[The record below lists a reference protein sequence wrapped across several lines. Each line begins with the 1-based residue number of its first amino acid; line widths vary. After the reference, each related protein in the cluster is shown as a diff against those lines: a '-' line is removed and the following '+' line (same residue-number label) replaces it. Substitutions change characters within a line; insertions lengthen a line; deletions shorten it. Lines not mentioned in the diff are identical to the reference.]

1 MKKKTI
7 ICSSIILVAGIICA
21 VVIYVNRSSSAQVEE
36 PQLPMFYDGT
46 NIDTD
51 AVPSST
57 SDLLETWTEVPLDTS
72 EEIII
77 VNETDLKEQ
86 PYNSSPA
93 LGTAKVGETF
103 EVTSCL
109 VENEYVRTSK
119 GYISMLDA
127 DWVSALNDDE
137 EMS

>member
-7 ICSSIILVAGIICA
+7 ICSSIILVVGIICA

-46 NIDTD
+46 NTD
-51 AVPSST
+51 AVPNST
-57 SDLLETWTEVPLDTS
+57 SDLLDTWTEVQMDTP

-77 VNETDLKEQ
+77 VNETDLKEE
-86 PYNSSPA
+86 PYSSSPA
-93 LGTAKVGETF
+93 LGTAEVGETF

-109 VENEYVRTSK
+109 IENEYVRTNK

-127 DWVSALNDDE
+127 DWVSALSSDE

>member
-7 ICSSIILVAGIICA
+7 ICSSIILVVGIICA
-21 VVIYVNRSSSAQVEE
+21 VVIFVNRSSSAQVEE

-46 NIDTD
+46 TTD

-57 SDLLETWTEVPLDTS
+57 SDLLDTWTEVQMDTS

-77 VNETDLKEQ
+77 VNETDLKEK
-86 PYNSSPA
+86 PYNSAPA
-93 LGTAKVGETF
+93 VGRAKVGETF
-103 EVTSCL
+103 VATSCL
-109 VENEYVRTSK
+109 VENEYVRTSR

-127 DWVSALNDDE
+127 DWVSVLSSDE